1 MKKRRP
7 RNPSAAP
14 QETSVRYSKDR
25 RIVLLDQ
32 QPLREEAGGEAK
44 RIMRE
49 VSEHAE
55 KIAEFDRTIQ
65 PAFERWETEHLGP
78 ILDEERRLNI
88 KISELERLVE
98 FADFEA
104 LFTGRDPYEIFEEVS
119 REFADDSPKPD
130 SSASDE
136 EEPEAVPP
144 PEPDPDEGYDADER
158 DFRSYVRFVFGD
170 DPDSLG
176 KGKYRRLFEEYL
188 RWRKKHASTFSS
200 GSKDTTDIPA
210 RVKEL
215 YRVLVR
221 RLHPDTGRERSNPH
235 IQKLWH
241 DLQDAYAALD
251 VERLEILLA
260 ITDLHESGSA
270 VRSSL
275 FHLRQVSRQLRN
287 QLDALKLRIHQ
298 AKKSPAWTF
307 WYAKDRKAAGEKL
320 RAAAQK
326 RVLKSKEELTRLE
339 REVERWKEESLR
351 KKAPRRAAFGNPPA
365 KPGSSSKKKKRDSD
379 TQDLFEF

>member
-1 MKKRRP
+1 MDVTVIRVVVIDEVTGEP
-7 RNPSAAP
+7 
-14 QETSVRYSKDR
+14 
-25 RIVLLDQ
+25 LLDPVKVQ
-32 QPLREEAGGEAK
+32 QAAQALGFGGEPRAGACQAGGEPDRSQPEPEPEPEEDPDAQK
-44 RIMRE
+44 
-49 VSEHAE
+49 
-55 KIAEFDRTIQ
+55 EFT
-65 PAFERWETEHLGP
+65 
-78 ILDEERRLNI
+78 DEER
-88 KISELERLVE
+88 E
-98 FADFEA
+98 
-104 LFTGRDPYEIFEEVS
+104 
-119 REFADDSPKPD
+119 
-130 SSASDE
+130 
-136 EEPEAVPP
+136 
-144 PEPDPDEGYDADER
+144 
-158 DFRSYVRFVFGD
+158 FRSYVRYAIGE
-170 DPDSLG
+170 DPDYFDKRQYKKLFNE
-176 KGKYRRLFEEYL
+176 YREWKQKREGHASSVS
-188 RWRKKHASTFSS
+188 RKKE
-200 GSKDTTDIPA
+200 DIPA

-307 WYAKDRKAAGEKL
+307 WHAKDRKAAGEKL

-365 KPGSSSKKKKRDSD
+365 KPGSSSKKKKRNSD